1 MTPPILLLNL
11 MTLLVHRIPAAN
23 KEATPAPV
31 SASPT
36 CRESIEE
43 SAQAERTE
51 VETVRARME
60 TLMMLVEDTKMETGM
75 RTALIR
81 ANVK

>member
-43 SAQAERTE
+43 SAQTERTE
-51 VETVRARME
+51 VETIKARME
-60 TLMMLVEDTKMETGM
+60 KLRMLVEDMKMEIGM
-75 RTALIR
+75 RDALAI
-81 ANVK
+81 ANVE